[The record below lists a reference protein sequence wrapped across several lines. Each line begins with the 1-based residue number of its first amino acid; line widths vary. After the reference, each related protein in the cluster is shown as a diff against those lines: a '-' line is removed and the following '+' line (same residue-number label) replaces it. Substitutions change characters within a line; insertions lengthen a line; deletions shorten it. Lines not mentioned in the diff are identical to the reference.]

1 MKVRGLGRERGE
13 IEDELNWKKTRRRR
27 KRKMLKAP
35 ITPMDALLV
44 ETMPEGP
51 GWQYEPKWN
60 GFRCLV
66 FRGVSPIPI
75 HE

>member
-1 MKVRGLGRERGE
+1 ME
-13 IEDELNWKKTRRRR
+13 EDEEEEEEEDVEGTH
-27 KRKMLKAP
+27 
-35 ITPMDALLV
+35 TPMDALLV